1 MITRADDLGGA
12 QTHVRDLA
20 VALKERGEQVIVLA
34 GGGGPLFDSLA
45 KHQVECRLLKNLV
58 HPIKPFQDL
67 SADREIK
74 AIIKEIK
81 PDLVTTHS
89 NKAGLLGRFAAK
101 SLKIPVIHTSHGF
114 LFGGRENSLP
124 GYFYRLAEKI
134 AAGSADRIICV
145 SESEYR
151 LALELKVIK
160 PDKLR
165 IVYNGLPDI
174 DCECWAAPEQEP
186 VRIINVAR
194 FAEPKDHLT
203 LLQALAGLGDLKWH
217 MDLVGDGPQQK
228 YIESLADDPRLA
240 GKISIL
246 GMRSDVPEL
255 LAKSSLF
262 VLSSK
267 REGFPISI
275 LEAMRAGLPVV
286 ATNVGGI
293 AEAVID
299 GETGFLVPVGDHAAM
314 RKRVC
319 ALIEDPQLRKQMGTK
334 GRERFLKHFTLKQMV
349 ENTVDIYRE
358 VVKQ

>member
-1 MITRADDLGGA
+1 M
-12 QTHVRDLA
+12 
-20 VALKERGEQVIVLA
+20 LA

-67 SADREIK
+67 QAYREIK
-74 AIIKEIK
+74 TIISEIK

-89 NKAGLLGRFAAK
+89 NKAGLIGRFAAK

-124 GYFYRLAEKI
+124 GYFYRFTEKI
-134 AAGSADRIICV
+134 ASGAADRVICV
-145 SESEYR
+145 SESEYQ
-151 LALELKVIK
+151 LALDLNVIK
-160 PDKLR
+160 PEKLR
-165 IVYNGLPDI
+165 IVYNGLPDVAI
-174 DCECWAAPEQEP
+174 ECWAAPDQEP
-186 VRIINVAR
+186 AHLISVAR

-203 LLQALAGLGDLKWH
+203 LLQALAGLSDINWH
-217 MDLVGDGPQQK
+217 LNLVGDGPKQK

-240 GKISIL
+240 EKISIL
-246 GMRSDVPEL
+246 GMRIDVPEL

-262 VLSSK
+262 ILSSK

-286 ATNVGGI
+286 ATDVGGV
-293 AEAVID
+293 AEAVVD
-299 GETGFLVPVGDHAAM
+299 GETGYLVPVGDYDLL
-314 RKRVC
+314 RKRIN
-319 ALIEDPQLRKQMGTK
+319 ALVEDQLLRKHMGDK
-334 GRERFLKHFTLKQMV
+334 GRERFLKHFTLEKMV
-349 ENTVDIYRE
+349 EKTIDIYSE